1 MTITESGYET
11 SHRQEV
17 ISLCSNL
24 IYLEVIAMRI
34 TECGNESH
42 YRHEVISQC
51 SNIIY
56 TWK

>member
-1 MTITESGYET
+1 MKITECGNET
-11 SHRQEV
+11 RHIQEV

-24 IYLEVIAMRI
+24 IYLEGIAMRI
-34 TECGNESH
+34 TECGNETH